1 MMIIPV
7 SYISV
12 LKHQSADLT
21 FRPGIATTIRTQP
34 SKLYLEQ
41 NNPVSELVLL
51 PWVDCEEPFD
61 VSKQLVSKQLV
72 SKQSV
77 SKQLVYSCY
86 NNKCINREL

>member
-61 VSKQLVSKQLV
+61 VSKQLVSKQ
-72 SKQSV
+72 SV

>member
-1 MMIIPV
+1 MPN
-7 SYISV
+7 ISV

-21 FRPGIATTIRTQP
+21 IRPGIATTIRTQP

-77 SKQLVYSCY
+77 YSCY